1 MKKLNHSIG
10 SRAKM
15 GIVKTKNIRVESRVG
30 LDIDITV
37 RRADGSVRLEKTEE
51 GHSFLGNFIKT
62 FYAAAMMHHA
72 PNVDGAAM
80 TLTDTGGTARAGSS
94 SACLITEAQAT
105 VMDCNAAVAIA
116 TYGILVGTDTGAV
129 YPKDIANYK
138 LGTQIAHGTGAGQLS
153 HSNHSI
159 VGSSVT
165 ATDSIAGI
173 TRTFAN
179 VSGGSITV
187 NEIGLASKMNW
198 ESSTDRYFMLIRDLL
213 AAPVVVAHG
222 ESLTIS
228 YRIKCTINTNV
239 GGFIRQFVSLMARQW
254 AQVADI
260 CKDTA
265 GQTLT
270 LGACPW
276 PFWMTSHGGYG
287 RNVQFLVGSGWSNS
301 GEADNMGIVIGSDG
315 SAVSPAHY
323 NMIAQIRSG
332 EIAGTMMYYGTAVYG
347 CEINVGADTAF
358 FLVEAMF
365 KNVSGGTITVNE
377 VGLVCQGLI
386 PNDSYPNANLYCIAR
401 NKVAATAVADDETLR
416 VTYTISIAT

>member
-1 MKKLNHSIG
+1 
-10 SRAKM
+10 M

-37 RRADGSVRLEKTEE
+37 RRPDGSVRLEKTEE
-51 GHSFLGNFIKT
+51 GHSFLANFIKT

-72 PNVDGAAM
+72 PDVDGAAM

-94 SACLITEAQAT
+94 SYCQITEGQAT
-105 VMDCNAAVAIA
+105 LMNCNALVADS
-116 TYGILVGTDTGAV
+116 TFGVLVGTDTGAV

-159 VGSSVT
+159 VGSTVT

-187 NEIGLASKMNW
+187 KEIGLASKMDW

-254 AQVADI
+254 AQVSDI

-265 GQTLT
+265 GQTVT
-270 LGACPW
+270 LGPGYFA
-276 PFWMTSHGGYG
+276 FRMASTGGYG
-287 RNVQFLVGSGWSNS
+287 RQFQHTSSSLANQ
-301 GEADNMGIVIGSDG
+301 GEADNMGIVIGTDG

-332 EIAGTMMYYGTAVYG
+332 EIAGKMIYYGTAVYG

-386 PNDSYPNANLYCIAR
+386 PSDSYPNANLYCIAR

>member
-37 RRADGSVRLEKTEE
+37 RRPDGSVRLEKTEE
-51 GHSFLGNFIKT
+51 GHSFLANFIKT

-80 TLTDTGGTARAGSS
+80 TLTDTGGTARAGNTGT
-94 SACLITEAQAT
+94 CET
-105 VMDCNAAVAIA
+105 VWGQPTLMSCNALVADS
-116 TYGILVGTDTGAV
+116 TYGVLVGTDTGAV

-187 NEIGLASKMNW
+187 NEIGLATKMYW
-198 ESSTDRYFMLIRDLL
+198 DMAYRYFMIIRDLL

-228 YRIKCTINTNV
+228 YRIKCTITTNV

-265 GQTLT
+265 GQIIT
-270 LGACPW
+270 LGPGYFSFRMAS
-276 PFWMTSHGGYG
+276 TGGYG
-287 RNVQFLVGSGWSNS
+287 RQFQYSSSSLENK
-301 GEADNMGIVIGSDG
+301 GEADNMGIVIGTDG
-315 SAVSPAHY
+315 SVVSPAHY